1 MKLKVLFW
9 LKEFPK
15 FSETFIR
22 DQIVGLINSGHEVH
36 IYSLKK
42 NGGQLD
48 ALKGLEDLH
57 LFEKAQSPGTLLP
70 ASKRARLKS
79 IRSILKRTHNRQ
91 HKKLLL
97 RSLNALKY
105 GRSALNGSLFFLLD
119 YMFTHDIQ
127 LIHAHYGPMGEHAAI
142 LKQLGFQGK
151 LYCTFHG
158 FDLRGGLAKASGY
171 DFSLLKRFAD
181 GIFAISRYSE
191 ATLLNLGF
199 RQEQLLYLPNG
210 IALKLRS
217 KNHDSSDR
225 LRLLSVGR
233 LVPEKDYS
241 TAFNALAL
249 LDQQSDN
256 LNWDYS
262 VVGGGELEADLKQL
276 ATQLGIR
283 DKINFTGALDS
294 QAVQEQYDQADL
306 FLISSVTEVL
316 PTVLLEAV
324 SAGLPCVATA
334 VGAVSEILGEKA
346 YLVPTKDPNKLAE
359 VLIMAIKERG
369 QWESM
374 IREQQQ
380 TLKDNY
386 DMELILARLIDYY
399 SA

>member
-1 MKLKVLFW
+1 
-9 LKEFPK
+9 
-15 FSETFIR
+15 
-22 DQIVGLINSGHEVH
+22 
-36 IYSLKK
+36 
-42 NGGQLD
+42 
-48 ALKGLEDLH
+48 
-57 LFEKAQSPGTLLP
+57 
-70 ASKRARLKS
+70 
-79 IRSILKRTHNRQ
+79 
-91 HKKLLL
+91 
-97 RSLNALKY
+97 
-105 GRSALNGSLFFLLD
+105 
-119 YMFTHDIQ
+119 
-127 LIHAHYGPMGEHAAI
+127 
-142 LKQLGFQGK
+142 
-151 LYCTFHG
+151 
-158 FDLRGGLAKASGY
+158 
-171 DFSLLKRFAD
+171 
-181 GIFAISRYSE
+181 
-191 ATLLNLGF
+191 
-199 RQEQLLYLPNG
+199 
-210 IALKLRS
+210 
-217 KNHDSSDR
+217 
-225 LRLLSVGR
+225 

-241 TAFNALAL
+241 TAFNALVL